1 MTRSGYAVEY
11 DYYPPTQLDA
21 SLQVKSIE
29 GLFFGGQIN
38 GTTGYEEAAGQGLV
52 AGLNAALFSQD
63 RAPVVLGRESSYIGV
78 LVDDL
83 VTKGVDEPYRL
94 FTSRSEFRL
103 TVRQDNALRRLSEI
117 GNAIGLYD
125 DREKS
130 VIDQRLKSEDD
141 LRSFVDSTNVS
152 PEQAAPFLVAASSAS
167 LTQPVRIAD
176 LVRRP
181 GINLSDLLSVVDES
195 RSVAREVVLTTEM
208 EIKYAG
214 YFDRERVQASRLRQM
229 SDFILDSDLPYED
242 MESLSFE
249 ARQKLSAVRPRTL
262 GQAASIPGVSPSDL
276 QNLVIEVERRRVRGF
291 EVSA

>member
-1 MTRSGYAVEY
+1 
-11 DYYPPTQLDA
+11 
-21 SLQVKSIE
+21 
-29 GLFFGGQIN
+29 
-38 GTTGYEEAAGQGLV
+38 
-52 AGLNAALFSQD
+52 
-63 RAPVVLGRESSYIGV
+63 
-78 LVDDL
+78 
-83 VTKGVDEPYRL
+83 L

-117 GNAIGLYD
+117 GKAIGVYD

-130 VIDQRLKSEDD
+130 LIDHRLKSEDD

-181 GINLSDLLSVVDES
+181 GINLSDLLGVVDRS
-195 RSVAREVVLTTEM
+195 QSVAREVVLTTEM

-214 YFDRERVQASRLRQM
+214 YFDRERAQANRMRQM